1 MNMDRAIISAEHL
14 VGNLWFNLDA
24 LPLIAGRLEP
34 ESMRLV
40 AGSQAAMAYSEM
52 CRLLR
57 SESEKLSAGALESG
71 LKSQGFDF
79 DWLAKLQSR
88 VLPES
93 TESLYGYI
101 DEVNNAAD
109 LRSLQVHCLGA
120 IEGAKADDA
129 KADALTAQLMEQL
142 SNVNKSAATVQ
153 PVQAATDSIRKR
165 LEKVRS
171 GEASWGAHTGFVDL
185 DRLMRLVDSELLL
198 IAGRP
203 SMGKTQLGLQIAINR
218 AQSLLTDNERG
229 QVLIF
234 SSEMSKDELFLR
246 GACSFAGVNSD
257 RIVTNQ
263 AKEEEWRAVD
273 EALSFF
279 DMLPISIDDTPGAY
293 TDQVYF
299 RSVMANAQK
308 PVRLILA
315 DHTEL
320 FNTKAESETLRV
332 SNIVRSFK
340 GVARVVNAPF
350 IDLHQLGRDV
360 DDRTDK
366 QPMLSD
372 LKYAGEAH
380 ADKVIFIHRPEYY
393 LKRNIA
399 CQCDAADREG
409 VAITTLAKNRNG
421 PVGRVRLAFIE
432 KYAKFGNLERTIR
445 HELN

>member
-1 MNMDRAIISAEHL
+1 
-14 VGNLWFNLDA
+14 
-24 LPLIAGRLEP
+24 
-34 ESMRLV
+34 
-40 AGSQAAMAYSEM
+40 
-52 CRLLR
+52 
-57 SESEKLSAGALESG
+57 
-71 LKSQGFDF
+71 
-79 DWLAKLQSR
+79 
-88 VLPES
+88 
-93 TESLYGYI
+93 
-101 DEVNNAAD
+101 
-109 LRSLQVHCLGA
+109 
-120 IEGAKADDA
+120 
-129 KADALTAQLMEQL
+129 
-142 SNVNKSAATVQ
+142 VQ
-153 PVQAATDSIRKR
+153 PVTAATDSIRKR

-171 GEASWGAHTGFVDL
+171 GEASWGAQTGFIDL

-263 AKEEEWRAVD
+263 AKAEEWQAVD

-279 DMLPISIDDTPGAY
+279 DMLPISVDDTPGAY

-350 IDLHQLGRDV
+350 VDLHQLGRDV
-360 DDRTDK
+360 DDRSDK

-399 CQCDAADREG
+399 CQCDVADREG

-445 HELN
+445 QELN